1 MCFVNECACHIN
13 QRLQRRIKVHKLK
26 KIEQFSE
33 LNFTFLKAENLLF
46 IYLFIQPT
54 SFYVTIFIL
63 FITFTCHNP
72 SHQLIPLSS
81 LGFVKNSA
89 KSFRSYM
96 KVKGG
101 K

>member
-13 QRLQRRIKVHKLK
+13 QREIKVHKLK

-72 SHQLIPLSS
+72 SHQLICLSYFHYMTRY
-81 LGFVKNSA
+81 LYYKIM
-89 KSFRSYM
+89 SF
-96 KVKGG
+96 KLLA
-101 K
+101 